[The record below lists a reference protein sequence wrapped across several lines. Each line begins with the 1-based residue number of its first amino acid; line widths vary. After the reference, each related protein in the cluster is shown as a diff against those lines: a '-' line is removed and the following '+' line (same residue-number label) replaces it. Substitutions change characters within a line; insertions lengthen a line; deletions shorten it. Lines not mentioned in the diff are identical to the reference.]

1 MRSDRRVH
9 QPFDNRG
16 EQHRRYRSTDRN
28 RRLTPLRALIL
39 VFILVVVAGLW
50 HTQSKCDSIIGA
62 NSAFCAD

>member
-16 EQHRRYRSTDRN
+16 EQHRPYKQV
-28 RRLTPLRALIL
+28 RRPRVTPFR
-39 VFILVVVAGLW
+39 VMVSILVVVALATLW

-62 NSAFCAD
+62 NSALCAD